1 MVNYYWLLGKYRLI
15 ERWVRSR
22 DAVDAFDDLKQ
33 AKDAPLS
40 QTLKVSLFFLPHVIF
55 RSSALAFTAAF
66 LGYFALIPISLAV
79 TIVFGTCCHLYIRT
93 MAGGDTM
100 YTLIATVFAPIAVA
114 AGRRSDRTLMKRAI
128 TIFTIIL
135 LMCLTFIR
143 LLPIMVQ
150 PDNLVSTYGLRHLNF
165 AEPSGVP

>member
-1 MVNYYWLLGKYRLI
+1 M
-15 ERWVRSR
+15 
-22 DAVDAFDDLKQ
+22 DAVDDMDK

-40 QTLKVSLFFLPHVIF
+40 QTLQVSLFFLPHVLF

-66 LGYFALIPISLAV
+66 LGYFAIIPLTLAI
-79 TIVFGTCCHLYIRT
+79 TIVLGACCHLCVTTDDARHIG
-93 MAGGDTM
+93 AVL
-100 YTLIATVFAPIAVA
+100 TLMATVFAPIAVV
-114 AGRRSDRTLMKRAI
+114 AGSAGDRALMKRAI
-128 TIFTIIL
+128 TIFTTIL

-150 PDNLVSTYGLRHLNF
+150 PDNLVATYGLRHLNF